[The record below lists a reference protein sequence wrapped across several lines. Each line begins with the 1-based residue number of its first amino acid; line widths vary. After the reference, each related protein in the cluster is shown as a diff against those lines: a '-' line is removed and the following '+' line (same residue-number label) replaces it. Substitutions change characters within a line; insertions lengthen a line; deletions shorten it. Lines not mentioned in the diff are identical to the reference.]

1 MEGDMAF
8 NNQATT
14 PASLKGSTRQM
25 SKDSLAEEQLQ
36 KSSQYNWQFSREKP
50 WRKGFTRD
58 LIQEQSLNQT
68 GQIVIDP
75 ERIARVVMR
84 EVAPCDQRE
93 IGASLKEE
101 FEALVNQWRR
111 ETRYLSSATKMAM
124 HPAYQ
129 RIISLGEEVIPYIL
143 KDLQHTRAH
152 WLWALYILTEFHDP
166 APEGATFDEAVDAW
180 LNWGRQQG
188 LLK

>member
-1 MEGDMAF
+1 MESDITF
-8 NNQATT
+8 NNQAIN
-14 PASLKGSTRQM
+14 PAPLKGSMHQM

-36 KSSQYNWQFSREKP
+36 KSSQYNWQSSREKT
-50 WRKGFTRD
+50 WRKSLTRD

-68 GQIVIDP
+68 GQIVTDP
-75 ERIARVVMR
+75 ERIALVVVR
-84 EVAPCDQRE
+84 EVTLNDQRE
-93 IGASLKEE
+93 VGASLKEE
-101 FEALVNQWRR
+101 FDAMVKQWRR

-143 KDLQHTRAH
+143 DDLQHTRAH
-152 WLWALYILTEFHDP
+152 WLWALYILSEFHDP